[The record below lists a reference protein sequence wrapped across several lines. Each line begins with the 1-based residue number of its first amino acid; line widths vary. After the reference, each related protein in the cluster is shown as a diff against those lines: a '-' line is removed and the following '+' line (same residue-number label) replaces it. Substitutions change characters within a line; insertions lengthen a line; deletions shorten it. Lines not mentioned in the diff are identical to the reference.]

1 MDLAEIKPAITIDQ
15 HTNYNKFNISPE
27 AVARIKSL
35 NDVDFEKELQ
45 QFDTDTQMFL
55 RIVRDRKC

>member
-1 MDLAEIKPAITIDQ
+1 MDIAEIKPAITIDQ
-15 HTNYNKFNISPE
+15 HTNYNRFDANPE

-45 QFDTDTQMFL
+45 QFDKDTQMFL
-55 RIVRDRKC
+55 RIVRDK

>member
-1 MDLAEIKPAITIDQ
+1 MDIAEIKPAITIDQ
-15 HTNYNKFNISPE
+15 HTNYNRFDASPE

-45 QFDTDTQMFL
+45 QFDKDTQMFL
-55 RIVRDRKC
+55 RIVRDK